1 MRATANKT
9 TTLLAVWFAHM
20 SAYRAEIFIWMLS
33 GLLPLIM
40 MTVWIGKANASG
52 GTVGGFTPPEFAA
65 YFLSAWLT
73 QQLIVA
79 WVSWEL
85 DYQIRQGVLSSK
97 LLRPLDPI
105 WEHLAS
111 HVTERLVRLPFIL
124 IVVLAGVLLVPG
136 TRLTPDLGHAL
147 AYLVVV
153 NLAFLMRFLFAYC
166 IGLLAFWYEQ
176 ATALDEL
183 YFTLAAFLT
192 GGFAPL
198 SLYPPAARAVIEWLP
213 FPYLVYYPAQV
224 LTGAADWPEIGRV
237 VAVQLVWVALL
248 LLLRGWLWRRGLR
261 RYGAVGA

>member
-1 MRATANKT
+1 MKAIAKKAG
-9 TTLLAVWFAHM
+9 TLLSVWFAHM

-33 GLLPLIM
+33 GMVPLIM
-40 MTVWIGKANASG
+40 MAVWIGKANASG
-52 GTVGGFTPPEFAA
+52 GTIDGFTPPEFAA

-85 DYQIRQGVLSSK
+85 DYQIRQGILSSK

-105 WEHLAS
+105 WEHLAA
-111 HVTERLVRLPFIL
+111 HVTEHVVRFPFAA
-124 IVVLAGVLLVPG
+124 VVITAGLLLVPG
-136 TRLTPDLGHAL
+136 TRLTPDVGHVL

-153 NLAFLMRFLFAYC
+153 NLAFLMRFLIAYC
-166 IGLLAFWYEQ
+166 IGLLAFWFDQ

-183 YFTLAAFLT
+183 YFIVAAFLT
-192 GGFAPL
+192 GSFAPL
-198 SLYPPAARAVIEWLP
+198 SFYPPALRAAIEWLP
-213 FPYLVYYPAQV
+213 FPYLVYYPVQV

-237 VAVQLVWVALL
+237 IAVQCVWIAVLGLGRLL
-248 LLLRGWLWRRGLR
+248 LWRRGLR